1 MKKKNFLKGHHW
13 ELRWERERSLGMHL
27 LSEGRF
33 WSHIFKVMRSLNEN
47 FKIKSC
53 LNPTVIV
60 IGSAIENLVLNNK
73 IATVM

>member
-1 MKKKNFLKGHHW
+1 MKKKHFLKGHHW
-13 ELRWERERSLGMHL
+13 ELRWERALSWNAP

-60 IGSAIENLVLNNK
+60 IGSAIEKLVLNNK